1 MVHLIRCMTA
11 DQALQPSGPYKVL
24 MLGWQLLFGYV
35 AHRMGVLLELRGGPI
50 AGSYVEGY
58 RLGRGYGIA
67 CVNPAT
73 GKRLGTAQAMEL
85 DLHWTTLDELCEAA
99 ALIDFQF

>member
-1 MVHLIRCMTA
+1 MTKLKWA
-11 DQALQPSGPYKVL
+11 AAAWLAIGAIAL
-24 MLGWQLLFGYV
+24 
-35 AHRMGVLLELRGGPI
+35 GVLLELRGGPI